1 MFIEIT
7 VVWYRKSLTD
17 KPCWWSAVLL
27 DVKMWQCD
35 TQSQIFPTKEHN
47 NNKSR
52 QSTDAPISAEISVSS
67 TADLRACKR
76 ADCGVVCAA
85 STESNSPNNL
95 RLQRHGFHLTRW
107 NNGTSVHNTPS
118 PVFLMVT
125 HILFKIICLIQ
136 SSKIRN
142 YQYPYFILKF
152 LCKIRYKFCS
162 NLTSTGTRYI
172 PLWFISTTQS
182 GSWTWLLLVAKKRN

>member
-1 MFIEIT
+1 MRYKGSLPFCSSRIKANADEIKRHMGPT
-7 VVWYRKSLTD
+7 DQCRNICRAAELTREH
-17 KPCWWSAVLL
+17 CYILWSGVLQERNQTL
-27 DVKMWQCD
+27 AG
-35 TQSQIFPTKEHN
+35 TK
-47 NNKSR
+47 
-52 QSTDAPISAEISVSS
+52 
-67 TADLRACKR
+67 
-76 ADCGVVCAA
+76 
-85 STESNSPNNL
+85 SNSPNKL